1 MMNKLIWNKLGKLSV
16 WKFIIFMLSCMAE
29 VIVKAFDMEYSGNE
43 MSLSLLSVLV
53 QGFLINAINI

>member
-1 MMNKLIWNKLGKLSV
+1 
-16 WKFIIFMLSCMAE
+16 MLSCMAE